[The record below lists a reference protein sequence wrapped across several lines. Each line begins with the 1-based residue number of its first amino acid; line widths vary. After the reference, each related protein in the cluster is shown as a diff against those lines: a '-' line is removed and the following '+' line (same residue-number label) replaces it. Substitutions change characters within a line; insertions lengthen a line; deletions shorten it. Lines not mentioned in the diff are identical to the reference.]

1 MENKLSRENGLCVL
15 VQNKGLL
22 VLPNCMAPS
31 LWDGVAKSPLE
42 AANHVVKLNTITEHG
57 FQLDNVDLVTSRVL
71 EDIQCMDLQDVNNAQ
86 VDLGDSI
93 ILRDLPGTLN
103 ERGDFFPELV
113 SKRRKEKRYGSLF
126 KFQDKVLILTSRLSE
141 TLQLRMQERLS
152 REEPWCSGQG

>member
-71 EDIQCMDLQDVNNAQ
+71 EDIQCMDLQDVVGETPNSLKLTKGKSSWEAS
-86 VDLGDSI
+86 VD
-93 ILRDLPGTLN
+93 N
-103 ERGDFFPELV
+103 
-113 SKRRKEKRYGSLF
+113 
-126 KFQDKVLILTSRLSE
+126 
-141 TLQLRMQERLS
+141 
-152 REEPWCSGQG
+152 